1 MNLMENIIRDEVSKI
16 MQMQQVPA
24 DDMQMIPE
32 MNQNIE
38 TTNGFMT
45 GKTAAYE
52 GAPKPTGSM
61 IPEGLEEVPAHDLPD
76 TILGDHGFK
85 SDEMIKNKT
94 TLSSILTG
102 SSVEPNEALETPMLD
117 PLGGAL
123 IGAAGKGAVSQGTR
137 YIDRGASRHF
147 ERSKKDQTIDG
158 KPGEKEVIPGSNY
171 DANVP
176 NTVIEAV
183 NKATGKR
190 IPILSEVSDMITGVK
205 NFLSKPFTDE
215 TMFKVRNAYFDRM
228 EKAGYNMIDASEI
241 WDQLKSKSYKGNP
254 AGTHEIDE
262 FDTGTQLLN
271 DAGSSLDNL
280 IKRKGTQAGNSKASD
295 VGVDTVGTKFQVD
308 SRPDGFKTSP
318 EPKQSPLNELL
329 KPSNKRAP
337 EVPIA
342 KAEPKGKASELF
354 NKSTV
359 KVEDYSDIKPY
370 KIRSNAGEASQKI
383 ERQKRINEIK
393 RLDERIESATGNAKK
408 DLQAERTARLDYYR
422 AEHGSDAQAFAK
434 EDLDAILKDI
444 TNSAEAEPKKKT
456 VSEALGKKT
465 PNVIPKNLPTS
476 THQDSPRYRVT
487 KGEDGRYYQ
496 SGQYRIK
503 PEYEAGFKAKD
514 AAKRGENALR
524 EDFLADAMY
533 RRASEKYPTR
543 RELINTDGGVSVP
556 DVDAQNY
563 RYGKVVDLGEA
574 HKDFYDGYSENAN
587 MYGFRK
593 VKKNYIPIGD
603 IEHIKYAKDSQK
615 KLKGI
620 ESKLSDAIK
629 ELSKNPKSK
638 LLIKKVEKLNKEM
651 SDVQESVKYN
661 LNKLRPSSKNK

>member
-1 MNLMENIIRDEVSKI
+1 MENIIRDEVSKI

-262 FDTGTQLLN
+262 LDA
-271 DAGSSLDNL
+271 DAGVKM
-280 IKRKGTQAGNSKASD
+280 INSFPAIGDLTKA
-295 VGVDTVGTKFQVD
+295 KNHA
-308 SRPDGFKTSP
+308 
-318 EPKQSPLNELL
+318 KQSKISEAKRAKEAELL
-329 KPSNKRAP
+329 DFKKRTSSAR
-337 EVPIA
+337 
-342 KAEPKGKASELF
+342 PKTLQSM
-354 NKSTV
+354 
-359 KVEDYSDIKPY
+359 
-370 KIRSNAGEASQKI
+370 
-383 ERQKRINEIK
+383 
-393 RLDERIESATGNAKK
+393 LDEKR
-408 DLQAERTARLDYYR
+408 R
-422 AEHGSDAQAFAK
+422 
-434 EDLDAILKDI
+434 
-444 TNSAEAEPKKKT
+444 
-456 VSEALGKKT
+456 
-465 PNVIPKNLPTS
+465 
-476 THQDSPRYRVT
+476 
-487 KGEDGRYYQ
+487 GR
-496 SGQYRIK
+496 
-503 PEYEAGFKAKD
+503 
-514 AAKRGENALR
+514 
-524 EDFLADAMY
+524 
-533 RRASEKYPTR
+533 
-543 RELINTDGGVSVP
+543 
-556 DVDAQNY
+556 
-563 RYGKVVDLGEA
+563 
-574 HKDFYDGYSENAN
+574 
-587 MYGFRK
+587 
-593 VKKNYIPIGD
+593 
-603 IEHIKYAKDSQK
+603 
-615 KLKGI
+615 
-620 ESKLSDAIK
+620 
-629 ELSKNPKSK
+629 
-638 LLIKKVEKLNKEM
+638 
-651 SDVQESVKYN
+651 
-661 LNKLRPSSKNK
+661 